1 MIKILVLYPPQLD
14 NVGYWRLFRPLDVM
28 RTLFPDFFDITYKAK
43 DLNFGDIITS
53 DVIITR
59 RPAGQSAGY
68 HVELLQ
74 TARQPGIEK
83 PVIFDE
89 DDAVMMC
96 PLTHELYETFA
107 KKETRK
113 QYVDA
118 LKCAST
124 FWFSTPAFMESI
136 PAILGEAP
144 NVPGFVIPN
153 AIHPD
158 DLPDEPAPDMG
169 LFGWQGRSIQAHD
182 LNHGWDW
189 YEANKENPLIKQWA
203 FFGWTPPLRN
213 LERDAAPPIPYIP
226 NVYSF
231 VDSFKKKPEI
241 GMFGI
246 NAMWKPLI
254 ECPFND
260 HKSNINYLVASI
272 GGGYCIT
279 NYAGRPGWEFASSE
293 VLPYSDACELW
304 RAAKQDIISRYNILE
319 TARMRA
325 ESILSLVPQFLS
337 K

>member
-14 NVGYWRLFRPLDVM
+14 NVGYWRLFRPLDIM
-28 RTLFPDFFDITYKAK
+28 RKLYPGVFDITYKSK
-43 DLNFGDIITS
+43 DLTFGDIVTH

-59 RPAGQSAGY
+59 RPSGQSAGY

-74 TARQPGIEK
+74 MARQPGIEK

-89 DDAVMMC
+89 DDAVMML
-96 PLTHELYETFA
+96 PDTHDLYHEFSGEA
-107 KKETRK
+107 IRK
-113 QYVDA
+113 QYVES
-118 LKCAST
+118 LKCASMY
-124 FWFSTPAFMESI
+124 WFSTPAFMESI
-136 PAILGEAP
+136 PTILGEAP
-144 NVPGFVIPN
+144 KVPGFVIPN
-153 AIHPD
+153 AVFPS

-169 LFGWQGRSIQAHD
+169 LFGWQGKAIQAHD
-182 LNHGWDW
+182 VIDGWDW
-189 YEANKENPLIKQWA
+189 YEENKGNPVIKQWA
-203 FFGWTPPLRN
+203 FFGWKPSLRH
-213 LERDAAPPIPYIP
+213 LENASGPPIPYMP

-231 VDSFKKKPEI
+231 VESFKKNPKL
-241 GMFGI
+241 GMYGI
-246 NAMWKPLI
+246 NAMWKPLTP
-254 ECPFND
+254 CQFNG

-293 VLPYSDACELW
+293 VLPYADACDLW
-304 RAAKQDIISRYNILE
+304 RAAKEDIISRYNILE